1 MVRFRQIF
9 STNGKHLA
17 VRAKPRGPSVC
28 WALAGLCWAVCRGW
42 LEEGS
47 WGAGC
52 MEKSRLDL
60 CSEREARKGFSRPVP
75 CFLARVCT
83 LTQMGTDALCFS
95 FCPEGHL
102 EALGG
107 VGCPAAR
114 SCQVVFHEPVCVRWC
129 LCADGPHSPIL
140 SVSGNSVLLGRL
152 RRPLGLEQRESCSM
166 ANGLGLVSAF
176 TYAPRRP
183 PSEVGKLYRI

>member
-1 MVRFRQIF
+1 M
-9 STNGKHLA
+9 L
-17 VRAKPRGPSVC
+17 GPG
-28 WALAGLCWAVCRGW
+28 WALLGSVQGLVGRGVLGCWLHGEERAGPLFRAGGR
-42 LEEGS
+42 EGLLS
-47 WGAGC
+47 PRALLSGP
-52 MEKSRLDL
+52 LL
-60 CSEREARKGFSRPVP
+60 H
-75 CFLARVCT
+75 
-83 LTQMGTDALCFS
+83 TDSDADMLCFS
-95 FCPEGHL
+95 FCPKGHL

-107 VGCPAAR
+107 AGCPAAR
-114 SCQVVFHEPVCVRWC
+114 SCQVVFHEPVCVHWC

-176 TYAPRRP
+176 TCAPRRP

>member
-1 MVRFRQIF
+1 M
-9 STNGKHLA
+9 
-17 VRAKPRGPSVC
+17 C

-52 MEKSRLDL
+52 MEKSGLDL
-60 CSEREARKGFSRPVP
+60 CSEREAGKGFSRPVP
-75 CFLARVCT
+75 CFLALVCA
-83 LTQMGTDALCFS
+83 LTQMGADTLCFS
-95 FCPEGHL
+95 LCPGRR
-102 EALGG
+102 
-107 VGCPAAR
+107 GCPAAR
-114 SCQVVFHEPVCVRWC
+114 SCQVVFHEPVCVHWC

-140 SVSGNSVLLGRL
+140 SVSGNSVLLARL

-183 PSEVGKLYRI
+183 PSEVGNLYRI